1 MRIRRLESGLFG
13 DSVALGGG
21 LFELR
26 EHIGGGV
33 RVYFGRHGQTVVV
46 LLCGGIKKSQAADIG
61 RARKYWVDWKSRQT

>member
-26 EHIGGGV
+26 EHTGGGL
-33 RVYFGRHGQTVVV
+33 RIYFGRHGQAV
-46 LLCGGIKKSQAADIG
+46 LILLGGGLKRTQAADIN
-61 RARKYWVDWKSRQT
+61 RARRYWTDWKSRQA